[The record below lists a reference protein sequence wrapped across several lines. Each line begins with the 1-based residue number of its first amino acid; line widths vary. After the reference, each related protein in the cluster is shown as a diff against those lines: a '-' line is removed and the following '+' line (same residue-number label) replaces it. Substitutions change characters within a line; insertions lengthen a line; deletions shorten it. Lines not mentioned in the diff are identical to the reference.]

1 MNIYNE
7 LNMAK
12 NEIHDLVID
21 VETFYETKD
30 QLQKQVKDLDLK
42 IKRTNTK
49 IYNVVHGIKKIE
61 F

>member
-1 MNIYNE
+1 MKLINE

-21 VETFYETKD
+21 IETFYEKKD

-42 IKRTNTK
+42 IKITNTK
-49 IYNVVHGIKKIE
+49 IYNVVHGM
-61 F
+61 

>member
-1 MNIYNE
+1 MKIFNE

-21 VETFYETKD
+21 VETFYEMKD

-42 IKRTNTK
+42 IKRTNTN
-49 IYNVVHGIKKIE
+49 IYNVVHGIKN
-61 F
+61 